1 MNARRREG
9 SEKPRNGLAGYKNRP
24 RHTFTSWHDWG
35 LLRLGAVLSCPLP
48 SPNLHLRYLD
58 MSGASF
64 FAGTHHFVARDNI
77 FIEAQTVSGILTKVS
92 NKQANDVGS
101 VAA

>member
-1 MNARRREG
+1 MNARRNEG

-35 LLRLGAVLSCPLP
+35 SPAFGRCPFLP
-48 SPNLHLRYLD
+48 SLFPNLHLRYLD

-64 FAGTHHFVARDNI
+64 FADAHHFVARDNI
-77 FIEAQTVSGILTKVS
+77 FIEAQTVSGIFMKGIH
-92 NKQANDVGS
+92 QAS
-101 VAA
+101 